1 MINRFISKCHE
12 LKNKEKRTDRYRVK
26 GKSKDEMVLAGCVDS
41 GDEFVIYYV
50 ASFYICIIRDWFVTY
65 DSVRGK

>member
-1 MINRFISKCHE
+1 MINCFISKRHK

-26 GKSKDEMVLAGCVDS
+26 GKSKDEMIIVLAGCVDS

-50 ASFYICIIRDWFVTY
+50 VLYMHYQRLICHL
-65 DSVRGK
+65 